1 MHQLQAMVMAEVVNM
16 RRLQGL
22 EQAEAVDYKASTEFV
37 RKNLLMKMKN
47 VSYLKKKFIH
57 QMLLAGQSIPNPD
70 YNLHLQIMY
79 SLK

>member
-47 VSYLKKKFIH
+47 VSYLKKNSYIRCC
-57 QMLLAGQSIPNPD
+57 LLVRVSRTLI
-70 YNLHLQIMY
+70 IICIF
-79 SLK
+79 K